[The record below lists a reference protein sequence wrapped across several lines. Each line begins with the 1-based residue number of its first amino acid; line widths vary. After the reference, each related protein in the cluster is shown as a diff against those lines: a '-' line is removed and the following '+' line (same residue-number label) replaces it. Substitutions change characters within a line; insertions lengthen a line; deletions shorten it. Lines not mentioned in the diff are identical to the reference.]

1 MIAHSAGV
9 QMSGFGTKSVNLR
22 MSYRVRGITLVV
34 TDPLCGAGD
43 EWRATVIVSAVAPA
57 IADCTDRARRHRLR
71 GSP

>member
-1 MIAHSAGV
+1 
-9 QMSGFGTKSVNLR
+9 

-43 EWRATVIVSAVAPA
+43 EWRATVIVSAAAPA